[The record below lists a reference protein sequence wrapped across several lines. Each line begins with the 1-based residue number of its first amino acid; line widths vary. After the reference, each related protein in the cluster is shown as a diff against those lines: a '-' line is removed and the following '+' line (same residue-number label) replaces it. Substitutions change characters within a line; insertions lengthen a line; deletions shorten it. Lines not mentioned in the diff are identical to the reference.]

1 MPRKT
6 DQEILNKVY
15 VNRKEVE
22 QLLQM
27 PYKPAKAL
35 FEKIRQEEK
44 TRLGEYYVWSQKVR
58 LKTVL
63 RTQGL
68 SMTEMQQII
77 DQRSGPAKEKSA

>member
-1 MPRKT
+1 MTKES
-6 DQEILNKVY
+6 DQEILSKVY
-15 VNRKEVE
+15 VNLQEVQ

>member
-1 MPRKT
+1 MTKES
-6 DQEILNKVY
+6 DQEILSKVY
-15 VNRKEVE
+15 VNLQEVQ

-63 RTQGL
+63 RTQGM

>member
-1 MPRKT
+1 MTKES
-6 DQEILNKVY
+6 DQEILSKVY
-15 VNRKEVE
+15 VNLQEVQ

-44 TRLGEYYVWSQKVR
+44 NRLSEYYVWSQKVR

-68 SMTEMQQII
+68 SMAEMQQII

>member
-1 MPRKT
+1 MTKES
-6 DQEILNKVY
+6 DQEILSKVY
-15 VNRKEVE
+15 VNLQEVQ

-68 SMTEMQQII
+68 SMAEMQQII

>member
-1 MPRKT
+1 MTKES
-6 DQEILNKVY
+6 DQEILSKVY
-15 VNRKEVE
+15 VNLQEVQ

-44 TRLGEYYVWSQKVR
+44 DRLGEYYVWSQKVR

-68 SMTEMQQII
+68 SMTEMQQLI
-77 DQRSGPAKEKSA
+77 DQRPGQAKEKSA